1 MSELTIQRRLSV
13 SNRRKLSELGYSV
26 DDVIKLEQNPE
37 KLIQIIEKDIKA
49 PEKKTPVQK
58 RSEKL
63 ESIERQSF
71 AKLEGVAKRLGI
83 TTDQLINAEYTSPLY
98 NPNKSEPMWSR
109 KDRTIN
115 PLSSAFW
122 TSTGKK
128 LKGLKI
134 DGIPLNIGLN
144 DARIVSNYRQ
154 NLRRLNQFN
163 ETNNIEPSSESN
175 ENQTIKHDTNL
186 FEDKYL
192 GGKKL
197 SKLQIKQ
204 NPITIAGE
212 GLTNDQT
219 PSDRLKHPLTIA

>member
-1 MSELTIQRRLSV
+1 MSELTIQRRLSI

-37 KLIQIIEKDIKA
+37 KLNQIIEKGIKA
-49 PEKKTPVQK
+49 PGKKTPVQR

-71 AKLEGVAKRLGI
+71 AKLEGVAKRLGV

-98 NPNKSEPMWSR
+98 NPDKSQPMWSR

-115 PLSSAFW
+115 PLNAAFW
-122 TSTGKK
+122 TSTGNK
-128 LKGLKI
+128 LTGLKI
-134 DGIPLNIGLN
+134 DGIPLDIGLN

-163 ETNNIEPSSESN
+163 QINDITPVQQKQDSMPAWTKKIGSNPYKNKES
-175 ENQTIKHDTNL
+175 
-186 FEDKYL
+186 
-192 GGKKL
+192 
-197 SKLQIKQ
+197 
-204 NPITIAGE
+204 ITIAG
-212 GLTNDQT
+212 DPSKMRDDYK
-219 PSDRLKHPLTIA
+219 PSDGLKIYAS

>member
-1 MSELTIQRRLSV
+1 MSEKLRVGPLNQRKALFD
-13 SNRRKLSELGYSV
+13 LGY
-26 DDVIKLEQNPE
+26 DGTAIKGMNPAE
-37 KLIQIIEKDIKA
+37 RTRIINEGIKA
-49 PEKKTPVQK
+49 PGKKTPVQR

-71 AKLEGVAKRLGI
+71 AKLEEAAKRLGL

-163 ETNNIEPSSESN
+163 QTNNITPSSESN
-175 ENQTIKHDTNL
+175 DNTKLNP
-186 FEDKYL
+186 
-192 GGKKL
+192 KKWELLL
-197 SKLQIKQ
+197 SKNPYKNP
-204 NPITIAGE
+204 NPITNPIAGNFE
-212 GLTNDQT
+212 RDDYK
-219 PSDRLKHPLTIA
+219 PSDGLKIHRA